1 MSWIPGLDVRLHGGQ
16 DPSICEHTALL
27 VALPPAGMWG
37 SLGLGFVQ
45 GAGRAEVFRKAAEVF
60 QETQG
65 VPVGVCVGGC
75 PSPRPLGL
83 LSLCAIPGETWVLT
97 IGLAL
102 G

>member
-1 MSWIPGLDVRLHGGQ
+1 
-16 DPSICEHTALL
+16 
-27 VALPPAGMWG
+27 MWG

-60 QETQG
+60 QEIQG
-65 VPVGVCVGGC
+65 VPVECALVAAPALG
-75 PSPRPLGL
+75 LWGL